1 MMKALSLGGSL
12 LWSRMVQGQQALS
25 DRWPS
30 DAAQYPADSR
40 EHGHS
45 VWSGGRTVA
54 PHVRVHLRE
63 ARLDVGLC
71 AALPHGAE
79 AEALGRVVQ
88 LQRRSLLDHM
98 QRPRTELRCGAISS
112 ANAPFGNPR
121 DTPIFFSALT
131 PTPVLT
137 SPGLGRQPL
146 WWLEHWAA
154 PNCREGKTGGRVSK
168 MRPARSRRVKETV
181 RNTMKVRINSD
192 ALQPV
197 IPEGP

>member
-30 DAAQYPADSR
+30 DATQYPADSR

-98 QRPRTELRCGAISS
+98 QRPHTELRAQS
-112 ANAPFGNPR
+112 
-121 DTPIFFSALT
+121 
-131 PTPVLT
+131 
-137 SPGLGRQPL
+137 
-146 WWLEHWAA
+146 
-154 PNCREGKTGGRVSK
+154 
-168 MRPARSRRVKETV
+168 
-181 RNTMKVRINSD
+181 SD
-192 ALQPV
+192 AVPSAPQMLHLGTPETLPFFFLLSPQPQSSPHLALAV
-197 IPEGP
+197 NHYGG